1 MEIYSFDELEST
13 QTYIINKIKDG
24 TYSTPSAVIS
34 NIQTNGIGSR
44 DNYWSGKKDNFFV
57 SIAIDISSL
66 PSDLPIAS
74 SSIYFSWI
82 MKDVLISFGIDVWLK
97 WPNDFYY
104 GNNKVGGTITKKID
118 NKIIFGIGLNLKDS
132 ENEYSSLNTD
142 IKAINILRTY
152 IKNLLLY
159 PEWKYIFVKYNIEFE
174 KSKKFFVHIK
184 NNKTSLKNANLC
196 KDGSLLIDG
205 KRVFSL
211 R

>member
-1 MEIYSFDELEST
+1 LEIYSFNELEST
-13 QTYIINKIKDG
+13 QTHIINKIKDG
-24 TYSTPSAVIS
+24 IYSTPSAVIT

-44 DNYWSGKKDNFFV
+44 DNHWIGEKNNFFV

-82 MKDVLISFGIDVWLK
+82 MKEVLINLDIDVWLK
-97 WPNDFYY
+97 WPNDFYHK
-104 GNNKVGGTITKKID
+104 NNKIGGTITKKID
-118 NKIIFGIGLNLKDS
+118 NKIIFGIGLNLKNS
-132 ENEYSSLNTD
+132 TNKYISLNTD
-142 IKAINILRTY
+142 IKAIDILKAY
-152 IKNLLLY
+152 IESLLLF
-159 PEWKYIFVKYNIEFE
+159 PEWKSIFLKYNIEFE
-174 KSKKFFVHIK
+174 KSKNFFVHIE

-196 KDGSLLIDG
+196 KDGSLIIDG